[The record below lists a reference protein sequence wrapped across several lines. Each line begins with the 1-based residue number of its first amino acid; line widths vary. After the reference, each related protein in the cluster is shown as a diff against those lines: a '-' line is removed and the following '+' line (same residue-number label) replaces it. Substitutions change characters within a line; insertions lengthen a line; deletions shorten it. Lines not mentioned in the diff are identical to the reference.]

1 MRHGSTEN
9 QASSDTTANA
19 HPMISEAIDPARS
32 AQSEGTQSLD
42 RAREA
47 SSIPVASPDELPK
60 HQQTA
65 NSPDGSTTWL
75 YPSETM
81 FFEAMKRK
89 VLPFSTPVSQ
99 HAFADVELRYT
110 STCRGGNLTNET

>member
-9 QASSDTTANA
+9 PAASDTNPH
-19 HPMISEAIDPARS
+19 HPMMSGSIDPAGS
-32 AQSEGTQSLD
+32 TQGEGRKSLD

-65 NSPDGSTTWL
+65 QSADGNTTWL
-75 YPSETM
+75 YPSESM

-89 VLPFSTPVSQ
+89 VVLFPSLLFL
-99 HAFADVELRYT
+99 VEACVLAKP
-110 STCRGGNLTNET
+110 SD